1 MKKVRCISPHGGAH
15 HGTDGHGQPVG
26 PDYSGPRRDP
36 PNPGGY
42 IDNGVLG
49 RVAVGSVVDAPDDF
63 EPDGFHFELAAD
75 PPPPPA
81 SGGGLADLLSKGE
94 N

>member
-15 HGTDGHGQPVG
+15 HGFNGHGEPAAPG
-26 PDYSGPRRDP
+26 WTGPRQLP

-49 RVAVGSVVDAPDDF
+49 RVAVGAVVDAPDDF
-63 EPDGFHFELAAD
+63 EPDGYHFELAD
-75 PPPPPA
+75 EPPPPA
-81 SGGGLADLLSKGE
+81 RGGGLADLLSKGE